1 MALTRP
7 GPRGERSLTAA
18 APCGSGR
25 PPSTHADAEVPPPV
39 GVALRAMRM
48 EALLGDPRDP
58 ANPYGQPAL
67 WLAGSGAL
75 PAAPAEVRTGLGR
88 EARGGAA
95 AGEAPAPDQL
105 ARVLRPLFR
114 RDLALGHAWGVEPL
128 GSLPQGHRLAALLGP
143 AALIAATGGV
153 LRTVTRIVDG
163 LARHQS
169 AAGQWRPVLAAAF
182 ADLLACESLTT
193 VALRSLAV
201 RAERDGVPSA
211 SDGAEG
217 PGSGGV
223 DGLVAAVGYVVPQL
237 AGELLDDL
245 ELVLNE
251 CGFRAGSPERRTLA
265 KLAGDRAGAQ
275 VDWAGAAFWQARIV
289 CGLGEWTDPSGHGEH
304 PALRGLFRLGD
315 VGPVVAAPGADD
327 CHGAVAATLTGAAA
341 RLAGAGDPVT
351 GALARVARRLVTEQ
365 RALRVA
371 CGPAASY
378 DPADPAARAL
388 ADRHALLLL
397 AAAVLG
403 VREAAAAENGRFLGD
418 PDWALLALGRIT
430 ERLGAPLPGPTVDP
444 HPGVWAEIAGRSG
457 HGVDCDVYATKL
469 LW

>member
-7 GPRGERSLTAA
+7 GPRVERPVATAA
-18 APCGSGR
+18 PHGSAR
-25 PPSTHADAEVPPPV
+25 SRAAHEYAEVPPPV
-39 GVALRAMRM
+39 GVALRAMRL

-67 WLAGSGAL
+67 WAAERGER
-75 PAAPAEVRTGLGR
+75 PPAPAEMLP
-88 EARGGAA
+88 GAVPDA
-95 AGEAPAPDQL
+95 AGGRSAGAEEAPDQL
-105 ARVLRPLFR
+105 ARVLRPVFR
-114 RDLALGHAWGVEPL
+114 RDLALGQAWGIAPL
-128 GSLPQGHRLAALLGP
+128 ASSPHRRRVAALLGP
-143 AALIAATGGV
+143 AALVAATGGV

-163 LARHQS
+163 LGRHEPGV
-169 AAGQWRPVLAAAF
+169 GQWRPVLAAAF

-201 RAERDGVPSA
+201 RDHGGGDGHTA
-211 SDGAEG
+211 GM
-217 PGSGGV
+217 
-223 DGLVAAVGYVVPQL
+223 DGLVAVVGYVVPQL

-251 CGFRAGSPERRTLA
+251 CGFRADSPERRTLA
-265 KLAGDRAGAQ
+265 KVAADRAVAH

-289 CGLGEWTDPSGHGEH
+289 RGLGEWTDPARHFEH
-304 PALRGLFRLGD
+304 PVLRAVFRLGD
-315 VGPVVAAPGADD
+315 VEPVLVGPGEGD
-327 CHGAVAATLTGAAA
+327 CHGAVAATLPGAAT
-341 RLAGAGDPVT
+341 RLAGDGDPVT
-351 GALARVARRLVTEQ
+351 GALARMARRLVTEQ

-371 CGPAASY
+371 CGAAATY
-378 DPADPAARAL
+378 DPADPAARAS

-403 VREAAAAENGRFLGD
+403 VREAAAEDRTRFLGG

-430 ERLGAPLPGPTVDP
+430 ERLGAPLPGRTPDP
-444 HPGVWAEIAGRSG
+444 HPRVWAELAERSG
-457 HGVDCDVYATKL
+457 HGVDCDVYSTKL